1 MSKLF
6 RKSKKGFTLV
16 ELIVVIAIIGVLAA
30 IIVPTTLHFVVIAII
45 GVLAAIIVPTT
56 LHFVNEARDQA
67 ATEELDRVVN
77 AFDSGI
83 TGWLANAKADITE
96 ADVISIL
103 TAAGLTDGS
112 VENDIRIQIGV
123 ADGVV
128 ATTNPNGNLKV
139 VITSDYKEGD
149 AYSVT
154 KVYTGMG
161 NWAPASA
168 SVAIDY
174 TLSSTA
180 ASAD

>member
-16 ELIVVIAIIGVLAA
+16 ELI
-30 IIVPTTLHFVVIAII
+30 VVIAII

-96 ADVISIL
+96 ADVNNIL
-103 TAAGLTDGS
+103 TAAGLTAGS
-112 VENDIRIQIGV
+112 VDNNITIAIGV
-123 ADGVV
+123 AVDVD
-128 ATTNPNGNLKV
+128 ATDNPNGNLQV
-139 VITSDYKEGD
+139 VISSSYNGGD
-149 AYSVT
+149 GYSVT

-161 NWAPASA
+161 NWAPATEA
-168 SVAIDY
+168 DKIEY

-180 ASAD
+180 SPAA